1 MNSFTIL
8 QDIPVRVFDTKTD
21 KTPIVLL
28 HGYLETMEIW
38 DSFVPLIKEN
48 YRIII
53 FDLPGHG
60 MSGTYDVN
68 TMSRQA
74 AVVKAYLDKEGIQ
87 CVTLA
92 GHSMGGYVA
101 QAFTLDYPQAV
112 HSLVLIH
119 STPFADSE
127 EKKRIRVQEISQ
139 IEAGKIQDVIEHFMP
154 LVYAPKNRKSFERF
168 IDEAIGS
175 AMVHDPEGIVA
186 SLKGM
191 IERPSYEEMLLKINC
206 PLLFFFGS
214 EDQFITM
221 DRAHI
226 LVDKYPKATTV
237 FLENSGHQGFIEE
250 PDKVVEEIIRFC
262 S

>member
-38 DSFVPLIKEN
+38 DSFFPLLNEN
-48 YRIII
+48 FRVIL

-60 MSGTYDVN
+60 MSGSYDIN

-74 AVVKAYLDKEGIQ
+74 AVIKAYLDKERIT
-87 CVTLA
+87 CIALA

-101 QAFTLDYPQAV
+101 QAFTLDYPDTV
-112 HSLVLIH
+112 RSLVLIH
-119 STPFADSE
+119 STPFSDSE
-127 EKKRIRVQEISQ
+127 EKKCMRELEISQ
-139 IEAGKIQDVIEHFMP
+139 IKAGKLQDVIERFMP
-154 LVYAPKNRKSFERF
+154 LVYAPKNRKPFEEF
-168 IDEAIGS
+168 IDEAIGA
-175 AMVHDPEGIVA
+175 AMVHEPEGIIA
-186 SLKGM
+186 SLKGLM
-191 IERPSYEEMLLKINC
+191 ERPSYESLLLQLKC
-206 PLLFFFGS
+206 PLLFFFGT
-214 EDQFITM
+214 EDQFITL
-221 DRAHI
+221 DRARY
-226 LVDKYPKATTV
+226 LFDAYPKANSI

-250 PDKVVEEIIRFC
+250 PKVVAEAIISLC